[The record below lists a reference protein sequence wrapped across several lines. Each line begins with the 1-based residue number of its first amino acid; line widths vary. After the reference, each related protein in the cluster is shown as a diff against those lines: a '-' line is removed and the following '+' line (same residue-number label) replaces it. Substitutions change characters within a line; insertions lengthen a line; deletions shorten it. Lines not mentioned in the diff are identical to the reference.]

1 MVRTMTC
8 AALLLAPLGC
18 TGPRAVDRPAVL
30 AAPDEAGI
38 AELERA
44 AAMVAGVASVTLSG
58 DAFTQAS
65 ALVLERRVPSAA
77 NGAAAVGRTVEE
89 PVTLTLVL
97 RGRRCLLVHAAQRR
111 EWQLRASRCVA
122 LSATQL
128 E

>member
-8 AALLLAPLGC
+8 AALLFAPLGC

-30 AAPDEAGI
+30 VAPDQASI
-38 AELERA
+38 VELARA
-44 AAMVAGVASVTLSG
+44 AAAVAGVANVTLND
-58 DAFTQAS
+58 DAFTEVS
-65 ALVLERRVPSAA
+65 ALVLERRVPSAV
-77 NGAAAVGRTVEE
+77 GGQAAIGRTVEE

-111 EWQLRASRCVA
+111 EWELRESRCVA
-122 LSATQL
+122 LGATQL